1 MTNVVVTFYKDKEA
15 LNLEYLELNILN
27 LSKNLGYCTSL
38 LLLWQP
44 YPAVHYG
51 LWAHWWMY
59 SKLLYEVKIGYQVY
73 SFFFF
78 FPFFYKKGKKKKPYK
93 PDNQFLQKKDT
104 FWQFL
109 RTFYQDVILISLR
122 FHLVCSQL
130 WPSQCFC
137 TNPWPLFLNSLY
149 KYGLDWLIKA
159 LME

>member
-73 SFFFF
+73 RIFSFFL
-78 FPFFYKKGKKKKPYK
+78 FFYKKEKNPINLITNFYKKGYILTIFENISSGCHSNFASVSFGVFPTLTFSM
-93 PDNQFLQKKDT
+93 FL
-104 FWQFL
+104 
-109 RTFYQDVILISLR
+109 
-122 FHLVCSQL
+122 H
-130 WPSQCFC
+130 
-137 TNPWPLFLNSLY
+137 
-149 KYGLDWLIKA
+149 
-159 LME
+159 